1 MDKKIS
7 ILIPAYNC
15 EEYIE
20 RCIKSILNQDYDN
33 IEIIVINDGSTDNTQ
48 GVIDKLKSENSNIVS
63 VNRENK
69 GVCETRNELL
79 KLATGEYI
87 MFIDA
92 DDWIDE
98 GYIKAYV
105 DNAEGYDIVV
115 GGFRRPNQDGK
126 ILFEVKL
133 QDEKWS
139 PYMST
144 ALWSNLYRREFV
156 VKNDL
161 KFVKMNIAEDIHFN
175 LLAYNLTDKIKIINY
190 VGYNWFV
197 NTQSIS
203 NTTHKDINKIEI
215 FKFLNTSYND
225 LKNIGAIEKNYE
237 ILEYY
242 FTTYILMFLGMS
254 TAKAKFK
261 VISKEYDK
269 LYSWLKERFPNY
281 KKNKL
286 FGISTPKGERTNVRL
301 FALAFIIADKM
312 HLGKLFVYMYSR
324 LR

>member
-1 MDKKIS
+1 MSKKVS
-7 ILIPAYNC
+7 VLIPAYNC

-20 RCIKSILNQDYDN
+20 GCIESILAQDYDN
-33 IEIIVINDGSTDNTQ
+33 LEIIVINDGSTDNTQ
-48 GVIDKLKSENSNIVS
+48 EVINNLKDKNNNIISVS
-63 VNRENK
+63 RENK
-69 GVCETRNELL
+69 GVCETRNEILE
-79 KLATGEYI
+79 KATGEYI
-87 MFIDA
+87 MFVDA

-98 GYIKAYV
+98 GYIKTYV
-105 DNAEGYDIVV
+105 ENAKGYDIVV

-133 QDEKWS
+133 QEEKWA

-156 VKNDL
+156 VENSL
-161 KFVKMNIAEDIHFN
+161 KFVNMNIAEDIHFN
-175 LLAYNLTDKIKIINY
+175 LLAYNLTDKIKIIDY
-190 VGYNWFV
+190 VGYNWFL

-203 NTTHKDINKIEI
+203 NTTHKDVTKIEV

-225 LKNIGAIEKNYE
+225 LKKIDAIEKNYE

-242 FTTYILMFLGMS
+242 FTTYILLFLGMS
-254 TAKAKFK
+254 TAQVKFK
-261 VISKEYDK
+261 VMSEEYDK

-286 FGISTPKGERTNVRL
+286 FGINTPRGERLNVRL
-301 FALAFIIADKM
+301 FAFAFIVAHKM
-312 HLGKLFVYMYSR
+312 HLGKIFVYMYSHFR
-324 LR
+324 